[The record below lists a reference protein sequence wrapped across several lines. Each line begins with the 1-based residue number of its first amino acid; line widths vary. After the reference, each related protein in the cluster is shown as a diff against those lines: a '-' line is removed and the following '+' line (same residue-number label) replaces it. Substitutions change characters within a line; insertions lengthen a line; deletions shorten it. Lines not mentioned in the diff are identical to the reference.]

1 MKVISLYNS
10 PTYILSTVRAGSA
23 NFIPDVTST
32 VILTCSFPCYQICLQ
47 LYINTNTISHATND
61 DELYLSFTGWFDTT
75 YSYLYTCVLLQSA
88 LGWSVYINYIRLQA
102 MVMMPFI
109 ALLVINIKMHYSYP
123 QLRVVEISAQ
133 PPCSPTHLR
142 YSSMGLQDSWDERG
156 GVQHQSIHP
165 GLLASSGNFWMDCTS
180 TEHWS
185 VYYLYTQHKK
195 RRLNDWMT
203 EWIALTAWSPA
214 GGSLWR
220 RQPVVTINGKER
232 IQSIN
237 ILKQWCRMVCKF
249 NYTSN

>member
-165 GLLASSGNFWMDCTS
+165 GFLASIGNFGWIALVLNTGQCTIYIRS
-180 TEHWS
+180 T
-185 VYYLYTQHKK
+185 K
-195 RRLNDWMT
+195 REDWMT
-203 EWIALTAWSPA
+203 EWLNELLWQHDLQLEVAFGEDNQWSPSMEKR
-214 GGSLWR
+214 GYSL
-220 RQPVVTINGKER
+220 
-232 IQSIN
+232 
-237 ILKQWCRMVCKF
+237 
-249 NYTSN
+249 